1 MTGKLTRLKKL
12 FRHSDKL
19 FIVPMDHGMTLGPVT
34 GLEDIDKTVKA
45 VFKGGADAVI
55 VHKGL
60 VRYLTDSIGSN
71 EGELIIH
78 LSASTALAS
87 GAQSTRKELVST
99 VEQAIRLGATGI
111 STHVNLGSDFEAD
124 QLKDMGL
131 VAEECDKWGMPLLAM
146 MYVRDGSR
154 EHEFDGSKIA
164 HAGRVAE
171 ELGADLVKVNYSGSV
186 DSFKQ
191 VIKGVKI
198 PILIAGGEKMTSDE
212 AILTMIK
219 ESIQAGAKGVSIG
232 RNVFQHKDA
241 TLLSIKIREILDQE

>member
-1 MTGKLTRLKKL
+1 M
-12 FRHSDKL
+12 
-19 FIVPMDHGMTLGPVT
+19 
-34 GLEDIDKTVKA
+34 
-45 VFKGGADAVI
+45 
-55 VHKGL
+55 
-60 VRYLTDSIGSN
+60 TDSIGSN

-164 HAGRVAE
+164 HAARVAE
-171 ELGADLVKVNYSGSV
+171 ELGADLVKVNYSGSEK
-186 DSFKQ
+186 SFKE
-191 VIKGVKI
+191 VINGVKI
-198 PILIAGGEKMTSDE
+198 PVLIAGGEKMTSDE

-219 ESIQAGAKGVSIG
+219 SLFKQVLKACQLDVMCFNTKMQ
-232 RNVFQHKDA
+232 RHFQ
-241 TLLSIKIREILDQE
+241 

>member
-1 MTGKLTRLKKL
+1 
-12 FRHSDKL
+12 
-19 FIVPMDHGMTLGPVT
+19 MDHGMTLGPVT
-34 GLEDIDKTVKA
+34 GLEDIDQTVKA
-45 VFKGGADAVI
+45 VFKGGVDAVI

-131 VAEECDKWGMPLLAM
+131 VAEQCDRWGMPLLAM

-154 EHEFDGSKIA
+154 EMNLMDQKLPMQQ
-164 HAGRVAE
+164 
-171 ELGADLVKVNYSGSV
+171 ELRKN
-186 DSFKQ
+186 
-191 VIKGVKI
+191 
-198 PILIAGGEKMTSDE
+198 
-212 AILTMIK
+212 
-219 ESIQAGAKGVSIG
+219 
-232 RNVFQHKDA
+232 
-241 TLLSIKIREILDQE
+241 